1 MLWINLIFYVF
12 MMSST
17 GKTLRFT
24 YWDYQQFN
32 LNTIWQDE
40 RKTELR
46 FGKTEILVLA
56 DSRQIPGVF
65 T

>member
-1 MLWINLIFYVF
+1 

-24 YWDYQQFN
+24 YWDYQHFN
-32 LNTIWQDE
+32 LNRISQDE
-40 RKTELR
+40 LKTEFR

-56 DSRQIPGVF
+56 DSRQIPDVF